1 MITLP
6 SKKIRSNI
14 KDRIQVI
21 SKDEFKLIN
30 DVLHQ
35 FNLPLYLSK
44 QLDRAI
50 NKNNHIVI
58 PALSDE
64 KLKSLHIISN
74 GIELGIL
81 KKNRFE
87 PSHQLVYILAQVKQ
101 NSVYNI
107 TNESDFKS
115 ICMVKLCKLSIPLRM
130 VTY

>member
-1 MITLP
+1 MITSP
-6 SKKIRSNI
+6 SKKMRSNI
-14 KDRIQVI
+14 KNRIQVI
-21 SKDEFKLIN
+21 SKDDFKLIN
-30 DVLHQ
+30 DILHQ

-81 KKNRFE
+81 KK
-87 PSHQLVYILAQVKQ
+87 K
-101 NSVYNI
+101 
-107 TNESDFKS
+107 
-115 ICMVKLCKLSIPLRM
+115 
-130 VTY
+130 